1 METGPAPPQQAL
13 TAFLEALT
21 SEQTDTSLQ
30 PSLLGRWQTTMK
42 SSKAIDDFF
51 FLHFSEVQAVVG
63 EPHSSQSMLKQ

>member
-51 FLHFSEVQAVVG
+51 FLAFFRGSG
-63 EPHSSQSMLKQ
+63 RGG